1 MKRALIITAVAVA
14 GLAVAAPV
22 VAQQFGPGEG
32 RGPGMHRMHGGMMG
46 GGPMNFGRMCEN
58 QDARLAGMLAYA
70 EKRLKITDAQK
81 PAWTKLA
88 TAAQD
93 SQKPLEALCAKY
105 KDQPL
110 PTTLPD
116 RLERMGDMMSARVT
130 QFQQLRPLV
139 VDLYNQLSPEQKK
152 VADAFMQHRGRGFGP
167 GGMGG
172 GMGGMGGGPG
182 GPGFGPGGQGGPGQG
197 AGPRGG

>member
-1 MKRALIITAVAVA
+1 MKRALILTAVAVA
-14 GLAVAAPV
+14 GLAVTAPV

-32 RGPGMHRMHGGMMG
+32 RGFGMHRMHGGPM

-88 TAAQD
+88 TTAQE

-110 PTTLPD
+110 PTTLPE
-116 RLERMGDMMSARVT
+116 RLERMDAMMSARVT

-139 VDLYNQLSPEQKK
+139 VDLYNQFSPEQKK
-152 VADAFMQHRGRGFGP
+152 VADEFMQHRGRGFGP
-167 GGMGG
+167 GGM
-172 GMGGMGGGPG
+172 MGGPG
-182 GPGFGPGGQGGPGQG
+182 GPGQGGPGQG
-197 AGPRGG
+197 GQGAPGQGPRGG

>member
-22 VAQQFGPGEG
+22 VADQMGPGWG
-32 RGPGMHRMHGGMMG
+32 RGTHHAHGGMMG
-46 GGPMNFGRMCEN
+46 GPMGGPGGFARMCDN

-88 TAAQD
+88 TTAQD
-93 SQKPLEALCAKY
+93 SQKPIEALCAKY
-105 KDQPL
+105 KDQPA
-110 PTTLPD
+110 PATLPE
-116 RLERMGDMMSARVT
+116 RLERMDAMMSARVT

-139 VDLYNQLSPEQKK
+139 VDLYNQFSPEQKK
-152 VADAFMQHRGRGFGP
+152 VADEFMQHRGRGMGPGGMGPGGMGP

-172 GMGGMGGGPG
+172 
-182 GPGFGPGGQGGPGQG
+182 PGQG
-197 AGPRGG
+197 NQRGG